1 MSQLRMVSLLP
12 EKQGDKFIF
21 FFSILSINN
30 INSCVLVACMAFPVG
45 MQTYYTCVHA
55 ALFVY
60 VCQCICSYFFP
71 CLLIFFPLQHVYLGR
86 NGFLISISY
95 QMTSEKMHQHFSI
108 ACAGSTNWGSFALS
122 KCRSIL
128 SQTVVLHVPAVCDGA
143 PCYFLVF
150 YSFFSKKNIQGM
162 CQKTRQENMQKRRY
176 V

>member
-1 MSQLRMVSLLP
+1 MYTGSMH
-12 EKQGDKFIF
+12 G
-21 FFSILSINN
+21 FSCQHVDILH
-30 INSCVLVACMAFPVG
+30 ACMQLFLFMCAGVPVLI
-45 MQTYYTCVHA
+45 VF
-55 ALFVY
+55 L
-60 VCQCICSYFFP
+60 
-71 CLLIFFPLQHVYLGR
+71 CLLIFFPPQHVYLGR

-128 SQTVVLHVPAVCDGA
+128 SQIVVLHVPAVCDGA